1 MNKENKKI
9 WDDIFA
15 KQPPVTNSENDEEGV
30 TMCENEDGE
39 WVPATPIGYD
49 DGQKTFDALKE
60 IIESAIKKK
69 SYKTWR
75 IGTKLVE
82 TYDDKH
88 ESIEEFDVIYLF
100 TNSWEE
106 PVKPVLVKEI
116 TEDYVTLQYLGGADN
131 ESILKTELPYEK

>member
-9 WDDIFA
+9 WDNIFA
-15 KQPPVTNSENDEEGV
+15 KQLPETNPDDEDV
-30 TMCENEDGE
+30 VMCEKEDGE
-39 WVPATPIGYD
+39 CVAATPLGYD
-49 DGQKTFDALKE
+49 DDQKTFDALKE

-88 ESIEEFDVIYLF
+88 APIEEFDVVFLF

-106 PVKPVLVKEI
+106 PIRHALVKEI

-131 ESILKTELPYEK
+131 ENILKTELPYEK